1 MNTFIDSL
9 STGKI
14 VRLLLIT
21 IILLFTFSCSENK
34 IHDFDFLIGTWKV
47 ENQNQY
53 ETWDSIDENELK
65 GRGYRIVENQ
75 EVTFETLAIKLIDNQ
90 VVYEATVP
98 DQNEGAAIRFL
109 LNPEIESL
117 YSFENPDHDF
127 PKKIQYMKISENEI
141 MVNVLGDDDDGFEL
155 KMIKQS

>member
-1 MNTFIDSL
+1 MNIFIDSL
-9 STGKI
+9 NTGKI
-14 VRLLLIT
+14 VKLLLFAT
-21 IILLFTFSCSENK
+21 LLLFTLSCSENE
-34 IHDFDFLIGTWKV
+34 IDDFDFLIGTWKV
-47 ENQNQY
+47 ENQNLY
-53 ETWDSIDENELK
+53 ETWNRVDENELR

-98 DQNEGAAIRFL
+98 EQNEGATIRFL
-109 LNPEIESL
+109 LNPEIEAR

-127 PKKIQYMKISENEI
+127 PKKIQYLKISDNEI
-141 MVNVLGDDDDGFEL
+141 MVSVMGDEGEGFEL